1 MATPQAEPQFK
12 PNVTVACVVQAEG
25 RFLLV
30 DEIINDRLTLNQPAG
45 HLEAN
50 ETLVAAV
57 RRELFEETGIHAAPQ
72 AFIGLHQWQAPDNT
86 AFLRFSFV
94 IDLHEIVP
102 THPQDSDISGCRWLS
117 ADEIFRSSHLRSPLV
132 AESIRLYQQNLRY
145 PLSLLGNFNL
155 PS

>member
-1 MATPQAEPQFK
+1 MSEAQFK

-30 DEIINDRLTLNQPAG
+30 EEIINGRLTLNQPAG

-50 ETLVAAV
+50 ETLLAAV
-57 RRELFEETGIHAAPQ
+57 ERELFEETGVHASPQ
-72 AFIGLHQWQAPDNT
+72 AFLGLHQWQAPDQT

-94 IDLHEIVP
+94 IDLHEMVP
-102 THPQDSDISGCRWLS
+102 TQPQDSDISGCRWLN
-117 ADEIFRSSHLRSPLV
+117 AEEIYRSTHLRSPLV
-132 AESIRLYQQNLRY
+132 AESIRLYEQQVRY
-145 PLSLLGNFNL
+145 PLSLFGNFNL